1 MRRTK
6 KTVDAEFI
14 QFYMPFIKK
23 QEQDYR
29 VGKFTKDIP
38 LRCESYNNYIDSLC
52 KDGFITQNQA
62 RSYCIP
68 AYLIR

>member
-14 QFYMPFIKK
+14 QFYMPSIRAKEAK
-23 QEQDYR
+23 YK
-29 VGKFTKDIP
+29 VGKDIP
-38 LRCESYNNYIDSLC
+38 LRCQIYNDYIDSLC
-52 KDGFITQNQA
+52 KNEFITQNQA

-68 AYLIR
+68 AYLIK